1 MTSCVT
7 MLTSSFRTKTEGREL
22 TAGLLLHE
30 LPLAV
35 DDTQDE
41 QG

>member
-1 MTSCVT
+1 MTMITRS
-7 MLTSSFRTKTEGREL
+7 RHREPGGGGERGRL

-41 QG
+41 